1 MKTRFSA
8 LILFLFLSVY
18 SQAQCFIG
26 PLNVQVGECNDFGKF
41 YVTISFDHAGTSQ
54 RFKVQGNGVN
64 YGLFEYSALPV
75 TIGPLNADCTT
86 QYEFVVRDNEVPTCL
101 AFAETGTKCCQDNC
115 SVQFKDVVV
124 GECNG
129 LNYKLKFDLEHN
141 APENGF
147 DLYNNGQFY
156 GYYQYS
162 QLPLSLNELPSSNNA
177 TYNTIV
183 VCANDNPNCCDTLK
197 VLNPCICT
205 IYNLQARVLD
215 CNEDAGTFSIK
226 FNFKHHLASDSF
238 KIGGNGVT
246 YGTFAYSQ
254 LPVTITGLTF
264 SDSLD
269 YEFLIIDKEEPF
281 CFSIY
286 ELGKVTECNFECSI
300 SDLVA
305 TAVNHGVTGFTVRG
319 NGQIYGNFEYG
330 EPYYR
335 IGPLK
340 GDCHTLYE
348 FVVVDKEI
356 ETCRTD
362 IHLNS
367 PVCCQPEACTLSD
380 MVITEYCE
388 NNQLVAFDL
397 DFNHSGTSGTFF
409 LRINNTVIGTFAYAD
424 LPLKVTNL
432 SFGLPVAEIRVFD
445 SANEACRLVK
455 LYEFECY
462 QAPGCNLYDLV
473 VTPSAC
479 NDQGKFYAR
488 VKFKVTN
495 PQSDQ
500 FIIKINGVVFD
511 TLPYGQEVYE
521 VGPLMGDCQ
530 TLYHFLVRDIHN
542 GECADDYAFTE
553 PVCCNSAACH
563 LYDLVVTPSACND
576 QGKFYA
582 RVKFKV
588 TNPKSDFFI
597 IKINGVVFDT
607 LPYGQDIYEVGPLNG
622 DCQTIYHFVVRDLHG
637 DCADDYSFTTPVC
650 CNGAA
655 CRLYD
660 LVVMPSACNDQGKF
674 YAKVKF
680 KVTNP
685 QSDFFIIK
693 INGVVFDTL
702 PYGQEIYEVGPLMG
716 DCQTL
721 YHFLVRDI
729 HNGDCADDYAFT
741 EPVCCNS
748 AACQLSNPVVTIL
761 PCHWIA
767 DHPEIRFF
775 DLKINFDHTGN
786 TSLFRI
792 KAAGV
797 VYGPFMYGS
806 LPVVIENLR
815 EKTAYEIVIWDTA
828 KEACRL
834 VINIPA
840 IECTSA
846 SEDIWKDEFHFTAG
860 RDEIQLKLPAAWLP
874 SKVLITDITGRSLM
888 TKDGAGD
895 IKISTDH
902 LPAGIYVIHVMNG
915 RKAVS
920 RKFVK
925 Y

>member
-129 LNYKLKFDLEHN
+129 LNYRLKFDLEHN

-305 TAVNHGVTGFTVRG
+305 EILPCQDSLFYVDLDFTAVNHGVTGFTVRG

-521 VGPLMGDCQ
+521 IGPLMGDCQ

-553 PVCCNSAACH
+553 PVCCNGAACH
-563 LYDLVVTPSACND
+563 
-576 QGKFYA
+576 
-582 RVKFKV
+582 
-588 TNPKSDFFI
+588 
-597 IKINGVVFDT
+597 
-607 LPYGQDIYEVGPLNG
+607 
-622 DCQTIYHFVVRDLHG
+622 
-637 DCADDYSFTTPVC
+637 
-650 CNGAA
+650 
-655 CRLYD
+655 LYD

-792 KAAGV
+792 KAGGV
-797 VYGPFMYGS
+797 IYGPFMYGS

-846 SEDIWKDEFHFTAG
+846 SEDIWKDEFHFMAG

-874 SKVLITDITGRSLM
+874 SKVYITDITGRSLIA
-888 TKDGAGD
+888 KEGEGE
-895 IKISTDH
+895 IKIGTDL

-915 RKAVS
+915 REAVS
-920 RKFVK
+920 RKFVR

>member
-1 MKTRFSA
+1 MSLSCHLISNNPSKMKTRFSF
-8 LILFLFLSVY
+8 LILLLFLSVY

-101 AFAETGTKCCQDNC
+101 AFAEIGTKCCQDNC
-115 SVQFKDVVV
+115 SLQFKDVVV

-305 TAVNHGVTGFTVRG
+305 EILPCQDSLFYVDLDFTAVNHGVTGFTVRG

-367 PVCCQPEACTLSD
+367 PV
-380 MVITEYCE
+380 
-388 NNQLVAFDL
+388 
-397 DFNHSGTSGTFF
+397 
-409 LRINNTVIGTFAYAD
+409 
-424 LPLKVTNL
+424 
-432 SFGLPVAEIRVFD
+432 
-445 SANEACRLVK
+445 
-455 LYEFECY
+455 
-462 QAPGCNLYDLV
+462 
-473 VTPSAC
+473 
-479 NDQGKFYAR
+479 
-488 VKFKVTN
+488 
-495 PQSDQ
+495 
-500 FIIKINGVVFD
+500 
-511 TLPYGQEVYE
+511 
-521 VGPLMGDCQ
+521 
-530 TLYHFLVRDIHN
+530 
-542 GECADDYAFTE
+542 
-553 PVCCNSAACH
+553 
-563 LYDLVVTPSACND
+563 
-576 QGKFYA
+576 
-582 RVKFKV
+582 
-588 TNPKSDFFI
+588 
-597 IKINGVVFDT
+597 
-607 LPYGQDIYEVGPLNG
+607 
-622 DCQTIYHFVVRDLHG
+622 
-637 DCADDYSFTTPVC
+637 
-650 CNGAA
+650 
-655 CRLYD
+655 
-660 LVVMPSACNDQGKF
+660 
-674 YAKVKF
+674 
-680 KVTNP
+680 
-685 QSDFFIIK
+685 
-693 INGVVFDTL
+693 
-702 PYGQEIYEVGPLMG
+702 
-716 DCQTL
+716 
-721 YHFLVRDI
+721 
-729 HNGDCADDYAFT
+729 
-741 EPVCCNS
+741 
-748 AACQLSNPVVTIL
+748 
-761 PCHWIA
+761 
-767 DHPEIRFF
+767 
-775 DLKINFDHTGN
+775 
-786 TSLFRI
+786 
-792 KAAGV
+792 
-797 VYGPFMYGS
+797 
-806 LPVVIENLR
+806 
-815 EKTAYEIVIWDTA
+815 
-828 KEACRL
+828 
-834 VINIPA
+834 
-840 IECTSA
+840 
-846 SEDIWKDEFHFTAG
+846 
-860 RDEIQLKLPAAWLP
+860 
-874 SKVLITDITGRSLM
+874 
-888 TKDGAGD
+888 
-895 IKISTDH
+895 
-902 LPAGIYVIHVMNG
+902 
-915 RKAVS
+915 
-920 RKFVK
+920 
-925 Y
+925 